1 MLEPSCKAESSRG
14 EGFPAGS
21 CSSSREDWKGQC
33 RMCLW
38 GNEEVYF
45 TEAHSRDFKCLLLV
59 QILRKTLLQG
69 HMRLCVLQAAAA
81 AAERRAR
88 DDAGCACGAKGGT
101 SFTEAE
107 VIELESQLSSA
118 ASCQQKVTRESDA
131 QQSGN
136 AEHQSAIGS
145 RAHAQNG
152 TGSEA
157 IPQQQSVQ
165 VGLQSGFADRH
176 VHQQRGGTVEQKQS
190 EHQQEDLI
198 DLTADSDHE
207 PEVSD

>member
-1 MLEPSCKAESSRG
+1 MCNVHVLPKIGFSKKLTGSPQDFRTICKCLSLLARQKAADVRG
-14 EGFPAGS
+14 SLLAAARS
-21 CSSSREDWKGQC
+21 
-33 RMCLW
+33 
-38 GNEEVYF
+38 Y
-45 TEAHSRDFKCLLLV
+45 FKCLLDV
-59 QILRKTLLQG
+59 QILSLLQG

-101 SFTEAE
+101 SFTKAE

-118 ASCQQKVTRESDA
+118 APCQQKVTRESDA
-131 QQSGN
+131 QQPGD

-157 IPQQQSVQ
+157 ISQQQSVQ

-190 EHQQEDLI
+190 EHQQDNLI

-207 PEVSD
+207 AEVID